1 MVEVDR
7 LRHGNNIHGSAGLFM
22 AWKGRIII
30 GMRAAYLAVA
40 LLATFGLRAPAQ
52 KPPEKPPIDLG
63 APPPDAPLAPR
74 SSWSDALSGSGYAHW
89 GVPVGAFHQ
98 NEDGGGGL
106 GGHIAYA
113 VDRAHTLALRA
124 DFGMLAYG
132 YVSRNARVAQYDP
145 FTGQFLGYD
154 DVSYAVRQHQMY
166 YMEGGPE
173 ITALNGT
180 IRPYAFGSA
189 GLAIFH
195 SSMNVRPPSYQGDE
209 PVDRTLL
216 THGNF
221 TWSTGLGLRIGSHR
235 PRGGL
240 FDVGVRF
247 RRNEAAR
254 YANDKAI
261 TTQPDG
267 TVVVSPFSGSANLV
281 TIYAGF
287 WVGPTFGR

>member
-1 MVEVDR
+1 
-7 LRHGNNIHGSAGLFM
+7 
-22 AWKGRIII
+22 
-30 GMRAAYLAVA
+30 
-40 LLATFGLRAPAQ
+40 
-52 KPPEKPPIDLG
+52 
-63 APPPDAPLAPR
+63 
-74 SSWSDALSGSGYAHW
+74 
-89 GVPVGAFHQ
+89 
-98 NEDGGGGL
+98 
-106 GGHIAYA
+106 
-113 VDRAHTLALRA
+113 
-124 DFGMLAYG
+124 MLAYG

-154 DVSYAVRQHQMY
+154 DVSYALRQHQMY

-173 ITALNGT
+173 VTGLNGT
-180 IRPYAFGSA
+180 VRPYAFGSA

-195 SSMNVRPPSYQGDE
+195 SSMNVRPPSSYGDDA
-209 PVDRTLL
+209 VDRTLL

-221 TWSTGLGLRIGSHR
+221 TWSSGVGLRIGSHR

-240 FDVGVRF
+240 FDIGVRF

-267 TVVVSPFSGSANLV
+267 TVIVTAFSGSANLV